1 MESASIPI
9 YIINRSGKP
18 PIMLP
23 SDGTSKTLATL
34 TSRTEKSRRW
44 YEIRAYEVFGKQAPD
59 GSVGPR
65 RYVLQIVFASN
76 FQSEPGDSSAWICQS
91 IDEVGKH
98 LGEYDPLAHVVGFVK
113 TTNKTRSGKPN
124 DELVAEKQRKLE
136 HILRA
141 EWGNLVAQAYT
152 ELGIAETL

>member
-1 MESASIPI
+1 MESDSTPL

-18 PIMLP
+18 PILLP
-23 SDGTSKTLATL
+23 NDDTSKTLATL
-34 TSRTEKSRRW
+34 TSQTDRSRRW
-44 YEIRAYEVFGKQAPD
+44 YEIWAYEVFGKQAPN
-59 GSVGPR
+59 GSVGPS

-91 IDEVGKH
+91 IEEVGKQ

-136 HILRA
+136 QILRA
-141 EWGNLVAQAYT
+141 EWANLVAQAYT